1 MYFKTIKINLYNK
14 HSAKKKCVNPPPP
27 ALVCVQASFE
37 QSSFDKM
44 CKVLPRINNFL
55 TQPPQPP
62 NSGKIKHRFWTD
74 PLLNAVIFISTAGVK
89 VNFTCKV
96 YRLAPVDKP
105 GSLKKI
111 LQGRNTFRVT
121 YMGLLKIV

>member
-1 MYFKTIKINLYNK
+1 
-14 HSAKKKCVNPPPP
+14 
-27 ALVCVQASFE
+27 
-37 QSSFDKM
+37 M
-44 CKVLPRINNFL
+44 CKVLPRINSFL
-55 TQPPQPP
+55 APPPSNP
-62 NSGKIKHRFWTD
+62 GKMKHHFWTD